1 MTRLQLPLVA
11 ARAVLVGTIAYLAVT
26 QFLDS
31 AAATSLRQLWGQ
43 YLGQL
48 PFGPVSD
55 YLIAHT
61 ALVLSLALLAAPA
74 FSALFGQGPRSIV
87 WLMIGVFVL
96 MAPAALS
103 TSWIDWFRFLGEDA
117 AGKLAAADVSV
128 AGSLL
133 AMAGATVALFFV
145 WQIDRLQTDL
155 ARMRALGI
163 GRSDVLGYVGG
174 QLAAAIGVATGSIAL
189 AGVVYGV
196 AGGVMMA
203 TGSMDPRSWVSLG
216 AVVAGLFVMGAIVM
230 AIVTARGRQS
240 DNSRDPAGI

>member
-1 MTRLQLPLVA
+1 
-11 ARAVLVGTIAYLAVT
+11 
-26 QFLDS
+26 
-31 AAATSLRQLWGQ
+31 
-43 YLGQL
+43 
-48 PFGPVSD
+48 
-55 YLIAHT
+55 
-61 ALVLSLALLAAPA
+61 
-74 FSALFGQGPRSIV
+74 
-87 WLMIGVFVL
+87 MIGVFVL

-117 AGKLAAADVSV
+117 ADKLAAADVSV
-128 AGSLL
+128 VGSLL

-163 GRSDVLGYVGG
+163 GQPDVLGYVGG
-174 QLAAAIGVATGSIAL
+174 QLAAAIGVAAGSIAL

-196 AGGVMMA
+196 AGGVMMV

-230 AIVTARGRQS
+230 AIVTARGRQGE
-240 DNSRDPAGI
+240 NSRDAAGPRHLPFTGT